1 MYARAL
7 QIVQNEDYLS
17 EAELDLIRRFKRQTF
32 NNIDPMT
39 TTVDFS
45 TMTDMSL
52 IQLLDA
58 LIAAIPDALKDQLC
72 ALFSEL
78 FRNFNFYSTLRT
90 QSDEYC
96 NQLSTCTSTST
107 SCVTVGGVTT
117 CDTTTMTI
125 PCEDLVVPNYFTGGT
140 VNLRNNAQCKSY
152 TYNLYSFIF
161 TYIYA
166 RICLLD
172 GLLDFLADA
181 APIGNVQLFIHF
193 MTILNTRWRNFSC
206 LFTSI

>member
-32 NNIDPMT
+32 NNIDTMT
-39 TTVDFS
+39 TNVDFS

-58 LIAAIPDALKDQLC
+58 LIAAIPDALRDQLC
-72 ALFSEL
+72 ALFTDL

-90 QSDEYC
+90 QSDLAC
-96 NQLSTCTSTST
+96 DNFSSCTQFVCQSAVVCTTT
-107 SCVTVGGVTT
+107 SCN
-117 CDTTTMTI
+117 DF
-125 PCEDLVVPNYFTGGT
+125 VVPNYFTGGT

-152 TYNLYSFIF
+152 VYNLYSFIF